1 MELAMIIGF
10 VAFGVA
16 LIIVEVI
23 FVPGT
28 TFVGIGGALCS
39 GYGIYLAFETYG
51 PSGGFLTLGLSAFFG
66 VGALVYSF
74 KTRSWERFS
83 LKNTMD
89 GAVNENQL
97 TGLEAGDIG
106 ESVSALKP
114 VGKALFDDREFE
126 VTSLGG
132 WIDEHQKI
140 RIIKL
145 ENHKILV
152 EKEA

>member
-1 MELAMIIGF
+1 MQEL
-10 VAFGVA
+10 
-16 LIIVEVI
+16 
-23 FVPGT
+23 
-28 TFVGIGGALCS
+28 
-39 GYGIYLAFETYG
+39 
-51 PSGGFLTLGLSAFFG
+51 
-66 VGALVYSF
+66 
-74 KTRSWERFS
+74 RSKLRFS